1 MIRTSPVTPYWREM
15 NDEDGSGFSFYC
27 VPWRS
32 FDAGAAKVAEE
43 DSRLI
48 RFRYAHQMLD
58 FAEIE
63 TPPHIGEESPG
74 SMTALEQGIFKRV
87 MPDAAGGSMI
97 MARRRSK
104 KILGLWDITIESPPV
119 FGKRY
124 KYRDPDPKSGEEF
137 TDRLRGIMEFMNQ
150 SKLAFADYW
159 ADDPFTIMDTF
170 HEEEGASVLGEH
182 HFKQLWEAE
191 RLDAISWVKYSQ
203 DTGLVMPMLNQK
215 LLVMALHELWYQTK
229 TTIEEQTM
237 AKNNDEKLWW
247 LIEGAST
254 KVGGLLKSF
263 RRSTLMVVL
272 DDTAQEKG
280 HRRVFLYIRAD
291 ESKFVHEI
299 TNKMNLTPKQIL
311 DAPVFETATCGILS
325 TDTQAHEEHCN
336 SCRVVIDNETQAA
349 ESAKDRIKAVAQEV
363 GDDLED
369 TLLMENLDAHW
380 KQNMTWESEDLERL
394 VDLYDKA
401 GKEAMHKANR
411 HFEIAEKCRR
421 LLTPDDEVTKLEK
434 ALEEAKRQQVEK
446 REGDLAELKALI

>member
-1 MIRTSPVTPYWREM
+1 MTKQATVTPYWREM
-15 NDEDGSGFSFYC
+15 TDEGGMGFSFYC

-32 FDAGAAKVAEE
+32 FDAGAAKVAQE
-43 DSRLI
+43 DRALVRL
-48 RFRYAHQMLD
+48 RYAHQLLD
-58 FAEIE
+58 LSVIE
-63 TPPHIGEESPG
+63 SPPYIGENSEG
-74 SMTALEQGIFKRV
+74 SITALESGIFKRV

-104 KILGLWDITIESPPV
+104 KILGLWDITITSPPV

-124 KYRDPDPKSGEEF
+124 TYRDPDPKSGEEF

-150 SKLAFADYW
+150 AKLAFADYW

-182 HFKQLWEAE
+182 HFRELWEAE

-215 LLVMALHELWYQTK
+215 LLVMALHEVWYQTK
-229 TTIEEQTM
+229 TTIEEQAM

-254 KVGGLLKSF
+254 KIGGLLKTF
-263 RRSTLMVVL
+263 RRSTLMVIQ
-272 DDTAQEKG
+272 DDTPQEKG
-280 HRRVFLYIRAD
+280 HRRIFLYIRAD

-299 TNKMNLTPKQIL
+299 TTKLNLSPKQIL
-311 DAPVFETATCGILS
+311 DAPDWHTTTCGIMS
-325 TDTQAHEEHCN
+325 TDSQAHEEDCK

-369 TLLMENLDAHW
+369 ALLMENLDAHW
-380 KQNMTWESEDLERL
+380 KQNMTWENEDLERMI
-394 VDLYDKA
+394 DIYDKA
-401 GKEAMHKANR
+401 GTEAMHKANR
-411 HFEIAEKCRR
+411 LFEVAEKCRR

-434 ALEEAKRQQVEK
+434 ALEEAKRQQAEK

>member
-1 MIRTSPVTPYWREM
+1 MIRTTSVTPYWREM

-32 FDAGAAKVAEE
+32 FDAGAAKLAKE
-43 DSRLI
+43 DSGLI

-124 KYRDPDPKSGEEF
+124 TYRDPDPKSGEEF

-159 ADDPFTIMDTF
+159 ADDPFTIM
-170 HEEEGASVLGEH
+170 EEQGASVLGEN
-182 HFKQLWEAE
+182 HFKELWEAK

-272 DDTAQEKG
+272 DDTEQEKG

-299 TNKMNLTPKQIL
+299 TNKLNLAPKQIL
-311 DAPVFETATCGILS
+311 DAPFFETATCGVLS
-325 TDTQAHEEHCN
+325 TDTLAHEEYCN
-336 SCRVVIDNETQAA
+336 SCKTVFENNDKA
-349 ESAKDRIKAVAQEV
+349 EASAQEKTALTAMQQAEID
-363 GDDLED
+363 GQIED
-369 TLLMENLDAHW
+369 ALLMENLDAHW
-380 KQNMTWESEDLERL
+380 KQSMTWENEDLERMI
-394 VDLYDKA
+394 DIYDKA
-401 GKEAMHKANR
+401 GQEAMHKANK

-421 LLTPDDEVTKLEK
+421 LLTPDDEITKLEK